1 MQNLLFIDLDGV
13 MVDLQNHLIETLN
26 FEFPLPRTEENR
38 IVVESMWEHVHQ
50 TCPTFWEDAT
60 PMEHAQ
66 TLYNAILELCDNPYV
81 LSATPESYGFS
92 DRHVQCARQKRKWV
106 QKHFGAHQAA
116 RCILTKSK
124 LKQDVIPMFP
134 AADRHI
140 LIDDHASNIKRW
152 EAAGGIG
159 IHFKNIDQALDE
171 LQMLK
176 ELP

>member
-1 MQNLLFIDLDGV
+1 MRNLVFIDLDGV
-13 MVDLQNHLIETLN
+13 MVNLSHHLIETLN

-38 IVVESMWEHVHQ
+38 VLVESMWDHVHHNY
-50 TCPTFWEDAT
+50 PTFWEDAM
-60 PMEHAQ
+60 PLEHARS
-66 TLYNAILELCDNPYV
+66 LYKAILDVCDSPYV

-106 QKHFGAHQAA
+106 QTHFGPNQAA

-134 AADRHI
+134 AAERHI

-159 IHFKNIDQALDE
+159 IHFTDINKALEE
-171 LQMLK
+171 LAMLR
-176 ELP
+176 EMP